1 MAECSSLGSRR
12 FEREDNCSKY
22 GSSSTFILSFSA
34 QGATG
39 TPFLSHHQCGQI
51 QHVLMKSTGLAEEG
65 QNLFFFGLNAGIK
78 TRRLNNLSSPEK
90 IHFPRQVLLFQQLI
104 SRLASFF
111 SVFKQIINIALLQF
125 VMTFIFLFFF
135 FIPVNF
141 WSKKP

>member
-1 MAECSSLGSRR
+1 MGSRR

-22 GSSSTFILSFSA
+22 GYQNMAHRAHLFCHFLRRVL
-34 QGATG
+34 Q

-51 QHVLMKSTGLAEEG
+51 QHVLMKSTGLAEGG